1 MSTSII
7 FKSCSSGLLGKL
19 RSSGV
24 WGVPRNRRGASFPGR
39 PGWVASFLSVCPLLS
54 RVRLACFFLLGC
66 WCTTR
71 LRPLPRAPRT
81 GLLWTAGLPGLEE
94 GRAEWLTTSKF
105 CFSVGLGWG
114 IFPCLKISSPPF

>member
-1 MSTSII
+1 M
-7 FKSCSSGLLGKL
+7 
-19 RSSGV
+19 
-24 WGVPRNRRGASFPGR
+24 
-39 PGWVASFLSVCPLLS
+39 LLS
-54 RVRLACFFLLGC
+54 ALLGC
-66 WCTTR
+66 WCSTR

-114 IFPCLKISSPPF
+114 IFPCLKISSPPFEEPLLKNFVVSLLILIRGTRTETAVGCSESCRPGVRC

>member
-1 MSTSII
+1 M
-7 FKSCSSGLLGKL
+7 
-19 RSSGV
+19 
-24 WGVPRNRRGASFPGR
+24 
-39 PGWVASFLSVCPLLS
+39 LLS
-54 RVRLACFFLLGC
+54 AWLLVYNSAETPSEGSQD
-66 WCTTR
+66 
-71 LRPLPRAPRT
+71 